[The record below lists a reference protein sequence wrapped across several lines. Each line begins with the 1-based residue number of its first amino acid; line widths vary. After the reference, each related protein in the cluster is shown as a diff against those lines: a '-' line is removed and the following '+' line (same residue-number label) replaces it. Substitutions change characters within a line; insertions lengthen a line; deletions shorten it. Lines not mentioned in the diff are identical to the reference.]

1 MPTARCLFISC
12 RDPGQDDRAQELLDS
27 LLVCASFGLPVAL
40 LFQGDGLWQLLPGQ
54 QADAL
59 GRRSL
64 AAQLESLPLFDVD
77 DCYVLAEDLARCGLR
92 REDLVLPCQ
101 VLPTTAL
108 ATLIAESRHVLR
120 G

>member
-1 MPTARCLFISC
+1 MTAERCLFISC

-27 LLVCASFGLPVAL
+27 LLVCASFGLPVAV

-54 QADAL
+54 HADAL

-64 AAQLESLPLFDVD
+64 SAQLESLPLFDVD
-77 DCYVLAEDLARCGLR
+77 DRYVLAEDLARCGLQAD
-92 REDLVLPCQ
+92 DLGLPCQ
-101 VLPTTAL
+101 VLPASAL
-108 ATLIAESRHVLR
+108 PALISGCRHVLR